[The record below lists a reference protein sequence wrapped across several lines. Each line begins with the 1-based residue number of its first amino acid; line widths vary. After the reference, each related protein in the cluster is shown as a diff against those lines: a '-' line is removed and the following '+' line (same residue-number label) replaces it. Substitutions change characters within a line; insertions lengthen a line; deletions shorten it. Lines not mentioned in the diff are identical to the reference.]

1 MASEI
6 FFFMTKDDLLNML
19 TRVEESISVKYIENT
34 AHYSP
39 DIPIYDSLTDYE
51 YLGIS
56 KTGNHQSESFLVLE
70 KPDELH
76 PEERRQFDGKIRY
89 LVDQS
94 NHPDSVALWL
104 GGMYQDKF
112 LVCGHMGTIS
122 ASDKS
127 KRIFNAFR
135 KCIKAQCKYKSG
147 RYYFSE
153 NVRSISDR
161 VRLITIS
168 VKSPPEYDL
177 KINLQEEKYGKS

>member
-6 FFFMTKDDLLNML
+6 YFFMTKEDLLHML
-19 TRVEESISVKYIENT
+19 TRVEESIGVKYIEN
-34 AHYSP
+34 AAYYSK

-56 KTGNHQSESFLVLE
+56 RTGDHQSESFLVLE
-70 KPDELH
+70 KSEELH
-76 PEERRQFDGKIRY
+76 PEERLQFDGRMRY

-94 NHPDSVALWL
+94 NHSDSVGLWL
-104 GGMYQDKF
+104 GGMYRDKF

-135 KCIKAQCKYKSG
+135 KCIKAQCKYKKG
-147 RYYFSE
+147 RYYFSD
-153 NVRSISDR
+153 NVKEISGG

-177 KINLQEEKYGKS
+177 KIEEEENGKS

>member
-1 MASEI
+1 MSSEI
-6 FFFMTKDDLLNML
+6 YFFMTRDDLLHML
-19 TRVEESISVKYIENT
+19 TRVEESIKVKYIEN
-34 AHYSP
+34 AAYYSK

-56 KTGNHQSESFLVLE
+56 KTGDHQSDSFLVLE
-70 KPDELH
+70 KSEELH
-76 PEERRQFDGKIRY
+76 PEERLQSDGKTRY

-94 NHPDSVALWL
+94 NHPDSAALWL

-122 ASDKS
+122 GSDTS
-127 KRIFNAFR
+127 KRIFNTFR
-135 KCIKAQCKYKSG
+135 KCIKAQCKYKKG
-147 RYYFSE
+147 RYYFSD
-153 NVRSISDR
+153 NVKEISDK

-177 KINLQEEKYGKS
+177 KIEEEQYGKS